1 MRATSAGDGPAPLPE
16 MEEPRRWEGKDRGGI
31 DIVADRDVG
40 VEVGLAVFQ
49 TDIGLTRFLVA
60 SSLWWG
66 SAFRARQGKL
76 GECQYAVNL
85 KMTPTVTC
93 SPAAYRAH
101 VAGSIDLMLQPSRL
115 RPAPTHCCP
124 HPHINR

>member
-31 DIVADRDVG
+31 DMVADRDVG
-40 VEVGLAVFQ
+40 VEVWQSFK
-49 TDIGLTRFLVA
+49 TDTGLTCFLVA
-60 SSLWWG
+60 SSVWWG
-66 SAFRARQGKL
+66 SVFRAGQGKL
-76 GECQYAVNL
+76 GECQYVVNL

-101 VAGSIDLMLQPSRL
+101 VAGSTDLILRPSRL
-115 RPAPTHCCP
+115 RPAVVSSSTH
-124 HPHINR
+124 